1 MKIRHGTWYQTRS
14 GHAVFVKKTKAEGKE
29 PIHGVIVTSTGTPK
43 DITWCEGG
51 VWKWS
56 APGFYSGLD
65 IVRRWPHAKP
75 KWCEV
80 EQRYLLPKGVEYG
93 NSK

>member
-29 PIHGVIVTSTGTPK
+29 PIQGMIVTSTGVPK
-43 DITWCEGG
+43 DITWAAGG
-51 VWKWS
+51 VWRWS

-65 IVRRWPHAKP
+65 IIGRWPHADKP
-75 KWCEV
+75 KWCKIRQQYVFPKEV
-80 EQRYLLPKGVEYG
+80 NYG
-93 NSK
+93 